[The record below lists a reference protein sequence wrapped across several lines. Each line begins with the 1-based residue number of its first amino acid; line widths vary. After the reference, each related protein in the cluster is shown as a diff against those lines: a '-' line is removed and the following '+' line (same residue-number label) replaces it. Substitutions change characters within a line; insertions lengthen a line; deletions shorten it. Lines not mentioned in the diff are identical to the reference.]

1 MRALTIAAP
10 SADAGLVRYLDTIK
24 RFPMLEANEEYM
36 LAKRWHEHGEVDAA
50 HQLVTSHLRLV
61 AKVAIGFRH
70 YGLPVSDL
78 ISEGNIGLM
87 RAVKKFEPDRGFRLA
102 TYALW
107 WIKAAITEYVL
118 NSWSLVKIGTAA
130 TQKKLFFNL
139 RRIKLKLKTSDS
151 GDLTPAETKRI
162 AADLG
167 VSANDVRDM
176 NRRMAGRDASL
187 NTPTDLEGDAE
198 WQDSLIDATPSQEAK
213 LGDHQE
219 AAYGSKLL
227 SQGMENLT
235 DRERH
240 IIVERR
246 LKEPPATL
254 ETLAD
259 EYGISRE
266 RVRQIEVRAFAKLQ
280 DSVKKLAST
289 APR

>member
-167 VSANDVRDM
+167 VSDNDVRDM

-187 NTPTDLEGDAE
+187 NTPTDIEGDAE
-198 WQDSLIDATPSQEAK
+198 WQDSLVDATPSQEAK
-213 LGDHQE
+213 LGDQQE
-219 AAYGSKLL
+219 AAYGRKLL
-227 SQGMENLT
+227 TQGLDSLT

-246 LKEPPATL
+246 LKETPATL

-280 DSVKKLAST
+280 ESVKKLALA
-289 APR
+289 APS

>member
-1 MRALTIAAP
+1 MRALTVTVP
-10 SADAGLVRYLDTIK
+10 SADAGLARYLDTIK
-24 RFPMLEANEEYM
+24 RFPMLEVDEEYM
-36 LAKRWHEHGEVDAA
+36 LAKRWHEHGEMGAA
-50 HQLVTSHLRLV
+50 HRLVTSHLRLV

-102 TYALW
+102 TYAMW
-107 WIKAAITEYVL
+107 WIRAAITEYVL

-139 RRIKLKLKTSDS
+139 RRIKLKLKTSES
-151 GDLTPAETKRI
+151 GDLTPSETKRI

-167 VSANDVRDM
+167 VSTNDVRDM

-198 WQDSLIDATPSQEAK
+198 WQDSLVDNAPSQESR
-213 LGDHQE
+213 LGDRQE
-219 AAYGSKLL
+219 AAYGHSLL
-227 SQGMENLT
+227 TQGLGGLT

-246 LKEPPATL
+246 LKDQPTTL

-280 DSVKKLAST
+280 ESVKKLALA
-289 APR
+289 APS

>member
-1 MRALTIAAP
+1 M
-10 SADAGLVRYLDTIK
+10 
-24 RFPMLEANEEYM
+24 
-36 LAKRWHEHGEVDAA
+36 
-50 HQLVTSHLRLV
+50 
-61 AKVAIGFRH
+61 
-70 YGLPVSDL
+70 
-78 ISEGNIGLM
+78 
-87 RAVKKFEPDRGFRLA
+87 
-102 TYALW
+102 W
-107 WIKAAITEYVL
+107 WIRAAITEYVL

-139 RRIKLKLKTSDS
+139 RRIKLKLKTSES
-151 GDLTPAETKRI
+151 GDLTPSETKRI

-167 VSANDVRDM
+167 VSTNDVRDM

-198 WQDSLIDATPSQEAK
+198 WQDSLVDNAPSQESR
-213 LGDHQE
+213 LGDRQE
-219 AAYGSKLL
+219 AAYGHSLL
-227 SQGMENLT
+227 TQGLGGLT

-246 LKEPPATL
+246 LKDQPTTL

-280 DSVKKLAST
+280 ESVKKLALA
-289 APR
+289 APS

>member
-50 HQLVTSHLRLV
+50 HRLVTSHLRLV

-167 VSANDVRDM
+167 VSDNDVRDM

-198 WQDSLIDATPSQEAK
+198 WQDSLVDTLPSQETK
-213 LGDHQE
+213 LGDQQE
-219 AAYGSKLL
+219 ATYGRKLL
-227 SQGMENLT
+227 TQGLDSLT

-246 LKEPPATL
+246 LKETPSTL

-266 RVRQIEVRAFAKLQ
+266 RVRQIEVRAFSKLQ